1 MTPLK
6 CEMMMTQLISDQ
18 EKDHHHDDGMWGQT
32 CHFLNRSTSITDD
45 SDDTSLH
52 RLPSLSF
59 NVTLVTL
66 NFCVWKECDFHVDLW
81 VCPLFLW
88 KSILKWRWKT
98 CNGISSLLYSFFTGK
113 VKCLLL
119 SSSLF
124 FLGINI
130 PFSGIECEI
139 LSHFLLSTT
148 KRVWEEG
155 HLWTKKKNRLKK
167 QNENESLSISSLKRK
182 TVTFKLIHSALTL
195 LPNKS
200 CLSWTRN
207 VMSTSKILFM
217 SSLERIIKNGIFVHR
232 FVHHISLL
240 RPSYK
245 SSLSEEF
252 VPFFIET
259 SVAVQTLCVFSFVGT
274 RDSFWKSVL
283 VITESG

>member
-66 NFCVWKECDFHVDLW
+66 NFCVLKECDFHVDLW

-155 HLWTKKKNRLKK
+155 RLWTKKKNRLKK
-167 QNENESLSISSLKRK
+167 QNENESLFIEKKNRDFQTDSLGTYIAAKQIMLVLDK
-182 TVTFKLIHSALTL
+182 ECHVNIKNTFHVQ
-195 LPNKS
+195 
-200 CLSWTRN
+200 SWTHHQKWHFR
-207 VMSTSKILFM
+207 
-217 SSLERIIKNGIFVHR
+217 SSF
-232 FVHHISLL
+232 

-245 SSLSEEF
+245 SSSSI
-252 VPFFIET
+252 V
-259 SVAVQTLCVFSFVGT
+259 
-274 RDSFWKSVL
+274 
-283 VITESG
+283 